1 MVTLPDRPAPRSET
15 GTLPDPGGQPIA
27 ASRSS
32 LDRPLAGIAC
42 KVAASLLFSLM
53 FAAIRWLGPYFPIG
67 EIVFFR
73 SLFGIPVIVAAAFA
87 MGGPSLLATKRID
100 SHALRS
106 IAGTISMF
114 CNFAAYIYLP
124 LADATA
130 IGFAAPLF
138 VVILA
143 ALVLSERVHAYRW
156 SAVVIGFVGVVIIA
170 GPEAGMSRAALY
182 GALFALA
189 GAGLTAL
196 AMIFLRR
203 MSAHEHSITIAF
215 YYTLT
220 STAVS
225 LTTLFLGWNVPTSA
239 EALVLVLIGLTGGV
253 GQLFLSFS
261 YRYGEA
267 SVLAPF
273 DYTAMLW
280 AVLLGY
286 FFFGELPA
294 VQVWLGGAVVT
305 AAGLLILWRE
315 RKLGRARA
323 HPNYSRLP

>member
-1 MVTLPDRPAPRSET
+1 MTDQAHATSL
-15 GTLPDPGGQPIA
+15 Q
-27 ASRSS
+27 ASR
-32 LDRPLAGIAC
+32 DQPLLGIAC
-42 KVAASLLFSLM
+42 KVAATLFFAFM
-53 FAAIRWLGPYFPIG
+53 FAAIRWLGPHFPLG

-73 SLFGIPVIVAAAFA
+73 STLGIPVIVAAAY
-87 MGGPSLLATKRID
+87 MTGGFSLLATRRID

-114 CNFAAYIYLP
+114 CNFAAYTYLP

-138 VVILA
+138 VVMLA
-143 ALVLSERVHAYRW
+143 ALLLSERVHVYRW
-156 SAVVIGFVGVVIIA
+156 SAVVVGFLGVLLIA
-170 GPEAGMSRAALY
+170 GPEASTTSSALY
-182 GALFALA
+182 GAFFALT
-189 GAGLTAL
+189 GAALTAV

-215 YYTLT
+215 YFMLT
-220 STAVS
+220 SATVS
-225 LTTLFLGWNVPTSA
+225 LFTIFFGWSWPTWN
-239 EALVLVLIGLTGGV
+239 EAAVLAFTGLAGGV

-273 DYTAMLW
+273 DYAAMIW
-280 AVLLGY
+280 AVVLGY
-286 FFFGELPA
+286 FLFGELPSA
-294 VQVWLGGAVVT
+294 QVWIGGAIVI

-315 RKLGRARA
+315 RKLGRARMGTIEV
-323 HPNYSRLP
+323 

>member
-1 MVTLPDRPAPRSET
+1 MRPGPSADEFLSAFGLR
-15 GTLPDPGGQPIA
+15 QV
-27 ASRSS
+27 SR
-32 LDRPLAGIAC
+32 DRPLKGIAC
-42 KVAASLLFSLM
+42 KVVASLLFALM

-67 EIVFFR
+67 ELVFFR
-73 SLFGIPVIVAAAFA
+73 SLFGIPVIVAAALVT
-87 MGGPSLLATKRID
+87 GGPSLLATRRID

-143 ALVLSERVHAYRW
+143 ALVLSERVRAYRW
-156 SAVVIGFVGVVIIA
+156 SAVIAGFIGVLIIA
-170 GPEAGMSRAALY
+170 GPEANVSGSALY
-182 GALFALA
+182 GALFALL
-189 GAGLTAL
+189 GAGLTAV

-203 MSAHEHSITIAF
+203 MSAYEHSITIAF

-220 STAVS
+220 TTAVS
-225 LTTLFLGWNVPTSA
+225 LATVFLGWNIPA
-239 EALVLVLIGLTGGV
+239 PGEALILVLIGLTGGV

-267 SVLAPF
+267 SALAPF
-273 DYTAMLW
+273 DYAAMIW
-280 AVLLGY
+280 AVVLGY
-286 FFFGELPA
+286 FLFGELPA
-294 VQVWLGGAVVT
+294 PQVWLGGAIVI

-315 RKLGRARA
+315 RKLGRDRA
-323 HPNYSRLP
+323 LSSSAL

>member
-1 MVTLPDRPAPRSET
+1 MQRHDAPAPAPMNFPQPSDARH
-15 GTLPDPGGQPIA
+15 GTH
-27 ASRSS
+27 
-32 LDRPLAGIAC
+32 DRPLKGIAC
-42 KVAASLLFSLM
+42 KVVASLLFALM

-73 SLFGIPVIVAAAFA
+73 SLFGIPVIVAAAFV
-87 MGGPSLLATKRID
+87 MGGPSLLATQRID

-143 ALVLSERVHAYRW
+143 ALVLSERVRAYRW
-156 SAVVIGFVGVVIIA
+156 SAVIAGFIGVLIIA
-170 GPEAGMSRAALY
+170 GPEADVSGAAFY
-182 GALFALA
+182 GALFALV
-189 GAGLTAL
+189 GAGLTAV

-220 STAVS
+220 TTVIS
-225 LTTLFLGWNVPTSA
+225 LMTVFLGWNIPSPG
-239 EALVLVLIGLTGGV
+239 EALLLVLTGLTGGV

-267 SVLAPF
+267 SALAPF
-273 DYTAMLW
+273 DYAAMIW
-280 AVLLGY
+280 AVVLGY
-286 FFFGELPA
+286 FLFGELPA
-294 VQVWLGGAVVT
+294 AQVWLGGAIVI

-315 RKLGRARA
+315 RRLGRDRA
-323 HPNYSRLP
+323 LSSSPL